1 MILSLIMWLNFF
13 KMEIAMED
21 LKCVDTKEASE
32 ILGVSPNT
40 LNCWRSQST
49 LEKPKGPKWV
59 NIESA
64 VRYRIADLREYLKNN
79 TMGDKNN

>member
-1 MILSLIMWLNFF
+1 
-13 KMEIAMED
+13 MELLMED
-21 LKCVDTKEASE
+21 LKCVDTKEASK

-49 LEKPKGPKWV
+49 PKNPKGPKWV

-64 VRYRIADLREYLKNN
+64 VRYRIKDLEEYLSNN
-79 TMGDKNN
+79 TMGETNK